1 MRWLDG
7 ITHSIDMSL
16 SKLWELVMDRGAWCA
31 KVHGVTKSW
40 TQLSNWTELN
50 LLGLTFITLNINR
63 NNKKVFKSV
72 KEYWDEKFDGYWSRI
87 LFFFNGFKITLG
99 SSISTFLYFVLY
111 LNHLV
116 LSFFSPLTF
125 FAFILLHFINLLS
138 LNFNSFIFNFSYFLF
153 PFRGCKFSFGFL
165 CIPQILLCGNFVVFQ
180 FLQSWIFQIYRESWK
195 IIENTCVPHSI

>member
-1 MRWLDG
+1 
-7 ITHSIDMSL
+7 MSL
-16 SKLWELVMDRGAWCA
+16 SKLWELLMDREAWCA
-31 KVHGVTKSW
+31 TVHGVAKSW

-72 KEYWDEKFDGYWSRI
+72 KEYWDKKFDGYWSRI
-87 LFFFNGFKITLG
+87 LFFISGFKITLG
-99 SSISTFLYFVLY
+99 SSISTFLYFVLH

-116 LSFFSPLTF
+116 LSFFSPFNF
-125 FAFILLHFINLLS
+125 FAFILLHFVNLLS
-138 LNFNSFIFNFSYFLF
+138 LSFNSFIFNFSYFLF

-180 FLQSWIFQIYRESWK
+180 FLQSWIFQI
-195 IIENTCVPHSI
+195 